1 MTTLTRLDTPQLD
14 PEISEVLARLA
25 PLRASDLH
33 ITSDCIPRIRVDG
46 QLMNMP
52 KADVW
57 SSATVNRLLSSMMV
71 ENQRNMFE
79 RDLELDFSISLKED
93 IRFRVNV
100 YRQQGLLGAAVRVIP
115 TAIPKLEDLGLPDVL
130 LNFSEYPRGLVLV
143 TGPTGSGKST
153 TLAALIDRI
162 NQRRAVHI
170 MTIENPIEF
179 THTSAK
185 AMINQREVGIDTKSF
200 AEALRHV
207 LRQDPNV
214 ILIGEMRDRETIAAA
229 LTAAETGHLVFATL
243 HTQDAAQT
251 IDRITD
257 VFPAERQA
265 QVRVQLATTLRG
277 IISQVL
283 IPHASGTGRVVATEV
298 LLVTPAISNLI
309 RENKTFQIPI
319 SMMSGG
325 GQGMKTL
332 DQDLARHILARDIT
346 VPTAYSVAHDRE
358 ALMKLIGRE
367 TGFLASTADAALRR
381 ESNFSE

>member
-1 MTTLTRLDTPQLD
+1 
-14 PEISEVLARLA
+14 
-25 PLRASDLH
+25 
-33 ITSDCIPRIRVDG
+33 
-46 QLMNMP
+46 
-52 KADVW
+52 
-57 SSATVNRLLSSMMV
+57 
-71 ENQRNMFE
+71 
-79 RDLELDFSISLKED
+79 
-93 IRFRVNV
+93 
-100 YRQQGLLGAAVRVIP
+100 
-115 TAIPKLEDLGLPDVL
+115 
-130 LNFSEYPRGLVLV
+130 
-143 TGPTGSGKST
+143 
-153 TLAALIDRI
+153 
-162 NQRRAVHI
+162 